1 MTLGGQMQHNIGL
14 ALAQLGLQG
23 FAIQNIGGRGM
34 CLPGAAGQML
44 DHPGGDKTSAT
55 GQKYTFWGHCLYL
68 QGEGG

>member
-1 MTLGGQMQHNIGL
+1 
-14 ALAQLGLQG
+14 
-23 FAIQNIGGRGM
+23 
-34 CLPGAAGQML
+34 ML